1 MEHSA
6 STTERGRHGEDLAV
20 QALEAHG
27 YVVIDRNWRCTAGE
41 IDLVARDG
49 QTWVFVEVK
58 SRQGEDFG
66 APEEAVTAA
75 KQGRLLQAS
84 LAYLAEHGLGDV
96 QWRIDVVALVLSSSG
111 RVKRLSIYRD
121 AVRADG

>member
-1 MEHSA
+1 M
-6 STTERGRHGEDLAV
+6 STTERGRRGEDLAV

-27 YVVIDRNWRCTAGE
+27 YVVIDRNWRCAAGE
-41 IDLVARDG
+41 IDLVARDSE
-49 QTWVFVEVK
+49 TWVFVEVK

-84 LAYLAEHGLGDV
+84 LAYLVGHGLGDV
-96 QWRIDVVALVLSSSG
+96 QWRIDVVALVLSPSG